1 MLTNVSSETH
11 YHSDERSFPLLPKVE
26 PPPEAQEGVSCF
38 SRILQENKKD

>member
-26 PPPEAQEGVSCF
+26 PPEAQEGVSCF